1 MSLLSRISEDIKI
14 AQKAGE
20 AARLNTLR
28 FLSAQFQNR
37 EIEKRGSGSAGPLT
51 DEETLQ
57 VIQREAKKRRE
68 AIELYRAGNRADLAS
83 KEEAELA
90 IIGAYLPA
98 QLSEAEIAVVVDR
111 LVAKGPREFNA
122 IMKMAM
128 AELKGRVD
136 GKAVG
141 DAIRAKLS

>member
-1 MSLLSRISEDIKI
+1 MSLLSRISEDIKT
-14 AQKAGE
+14 AQKAVE
-20 AARLNTLR
+20 AVHLNTLR
-28 FLSAQFQNR
+28 FLMAQLQNR

-68 AIELYRAGNRADLAS
+68 AIELYRAGNRADLAT
-83 KEEAELA
+83 KEEAELD
-90 IIGAYLPA
+90 IISAYLPA
-98 QLSEAEIAVVVDR
+98 QFGEAEIAAVIDR

-128 AELKGRVD
+128 AELKGRAD

-141 DAIRAKLS
+141 EAIRAKL

>member
-1 MSLLSRISEDIKI
+1 MSLLSRISEDIKT
-14 AQKAGE
+14 AQKAVE
-20 AARLNTLR
+20 AVRLDTLR
-28 FLSAQFQNR
+28 FLMAQLQNR

-68 AIELYRAGNRADLAS
+68 AIELYRAGNRADLAT
-83 KEEAELA
+83 KEEAELD
-90 IIGAYLPA
+90 IISAYLPA
-98 QLSEAEIAVVVDR
+98 QFGEAEIAAVIDR

-128 AELKGRVD
+128 AELKGRAD

-141 DAIRAKLS
+141 EAIRAKL